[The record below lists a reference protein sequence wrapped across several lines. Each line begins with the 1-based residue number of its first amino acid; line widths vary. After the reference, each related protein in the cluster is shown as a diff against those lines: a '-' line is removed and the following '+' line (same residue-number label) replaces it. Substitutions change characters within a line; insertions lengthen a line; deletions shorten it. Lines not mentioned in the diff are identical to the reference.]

1 MSLKPKLDARFL
13 RLKGLA
19 DRLEPFSE
27 GMVLVQSE
35 NKVVAGEALVALA
48 LAKQAAGI
56 LGTACQSMGF
66 NVQTLSMPL
75 PTKRKDLEQVVT
87 NLSGA
92 ALSIAKTVMKQF
104 GINQDAAV
112 AYLPVVIDEMAD
124 QTEAMI
130 VRAETHFAAAKRANV
145 TSVPQADGDDGQLTD
160 HAVSM
165 VDPK

>member
-35 NKVVAGEALVALA
+35 NKVVAGEALVGMA
-48 LAKQAAGI
+48 LAKQAASI
-56 LGTACQSMGF
+56 LSTACQSMGF

-75 PTKRKDLEQVVT
+75 PTKRKELEKVIAT
-87 NLSGA
+87 LTGA
-92 ALSIAKTVMKQF
+92 AQSIAQAVMKQF

-112 AYLPVVIDEMAD
+112 AYLPVVIDEM
-124 QTEAMI
+124 TEQAEQMI
-130 VRAETHFAAAKRANV
+130 VRAEEHFATAKRANV
-145 TSVPQADGDDGQLTD
+145 PSVPQGDGDDGQLTD
-160 HAVSM
+160 LDVAKG
-165 VDPK
+165 DAK